1 MLPESKDAAQASP
14 FQPLAEKEKTFFWTG
29 MTVGTHLHTCP
40 FLFTPMIPAVGSW
53 GAVTKMVSPLILF
66 M

>member
-1 MLPESKDAAQASP
+1 MIQISPPAEAVTCCLRAEMLLKL
-14 FQPLAEKEKTFFWTG
+14 QPLEAC
-29 MTVGTHLHTCP
+29 TCP